1 MYEIKTMQAQG
12 VIAHP
17 KHFIFNDEET
27 NRNGICIWMNE
38 QAAREIYLLPWEYA
52 LRPDMGNAH
61 AIMTSFN
68 RAGCL
73 WTSASDNLMINILR
87 AEWSFDGYTL
97 TDMAGSNGK
106 LFMVYDD
113 GFMNGTDC
121 FLDKGTLSGFTQEMK
136 NSPTFNIKLRESMH
150 RLLYVIVNY
159 SAAMDGYSNL
169 TRLQPVIVWWK
180 LIINILTIAFVALTA
195 ISFVMYVLSDIDKR
209 KNIFRGNHKRE
220 N

>member
-1 MYEIKTMQAQG
+1 
-12 VIAHP
+12 
-17 KHFIFNDEET
+17 
-27 NRNGICIWMNE
+27 
-38 QAAREIYLLPWEYA
+38 
-52 LRPDMGNAH
+52 
-61 AIMTSFN
+61 
-68 RAGCL
+68 
-73 WTSASDNLMINILR
+73 
-87 AEWSFDGYTL
+87 
-97 TDMAGSNGK
+97 
-106 LFMVYDD
+106 
-113 GFMNGTDC
+113 
-121 FLDKGTLSGFTQEMK
+121 MK

-180 LIINILTIAFVALTA
+180 LIINILTIAFIALTA